1 VGCCFGVVGPEV
13 NVRSW
18 MLGSMRRSRV
28 DWRPRCTEQETQQY
42 GGDKTMAGNCSGA
55 IELLCCDVGGRAV
68 KDEDLMALRE
78 RYLYNF

>member
-1 VGCCFGVVGPEV
+1 
-13 NVRSW
+13 
-18 MLGSMRRSRV
+18 
-28 DWRPRCTEQETQQY
+28 
-42 GGDKTMAGNCSGA
+42 MAGNCSGA